1 MYNQSLDKKVELI
14 INSLLNEKGYVS
26 TVDVLLKLEY
36 LSHKDYEEWRHGHI
50 SFFERACKVNLK
62 KLCTISKLI
71 WQYAEQN
78 KLQKSFIEYNQWASK
93 GKRKLKF
100 SKSGNPIIELLYATH
115 YLDTK
120 KIDELKSEWY

>member
-50 SFFERACKVNLK
+50 SFLERVCKVK
-62 KLCTISKLI
+62 SDKTFH
-71 WQYAEQN
+71 N
-78 KLQKSFIEYNQWASK
+78 K
-93 GKRKLKF
+93 
-100 SKSGNPIIELLYATH
+100 
-115 YLDTK
+115 
-120 KIDELKSEWY
+120 